1 MHNDAHLL
9 FPHSEMQAMSNQQ
22 VTALATEQIS
32 LKYNYFLSQ
41 KERTKW
47 GLRLDTQSPAL

>member
-9 FPHSEMQAMSNQQ
+9 FPHSEMQAMSSQQ